1 MLAPRLAAEEVVPD
15 GSDDPDPLGFGEL
28 ANELAA
34 GAAAA
39 PTGENPGLTGGGG
52 RAAMYARA
60 SGAAPDA
67 GGNPELQDRAQW
79 TTNYAAFRGN
89 IVASQD
95 AGGGLIVDWGE
106 LADLRQMNEAAEAS
120 TRDRSDAS
128 RSQVTE
134 IADRIG
140 EVQWE
145 GPFAGVG
152 EASEGRQ
159 EVLFD
164 LPPISPPFKLRFFV
178 DAREIDLWSAMRPGT
193 PVKFAGRFDIRE
205 PLEIQLNIRRLD

>member
-1 MLAPRLAAEEVVPD
+1 MKHSVEYR
-15 GSDDPDPLGFGEL
+15 
-28 ANELAA
+28 
-34 GAAAA
+34 
-39 PTGENPGLTGGGG
+39 
-52 RAAMYARA
+52 RR
-60 SGAAPDA
+60 SG
-67 GGNPELQDRAQW
+67 
-79 TTNYAAFRGN
+79 
-89 IVASQD
+89 
-95 AGGGLIVDWGE
+95 AGGGLIIDWGE

-120 TRDRSDAS
+120 TRERSDTS

-164 LPPISPPFKLRFFV
+164 LQPISSPLKLRFFV
-178 DAREIDLWSAMRPGT
+178 DVRRDRPVVGDASRHASAICRPVRHPGT
-193 PVKFAGRFDIRE
+193 A
-205 PLEIQLNIRRLD
+205 